1 MGRVLPVRSSQ
12 GFASLRARFARL
24 LRIAGALPSYV
35 RLAWWGLAA
44 PRLER
49 ERLIVHQAVV
59 VGADG
64 VLLAM
69 RGDLCGWELPGGS
82 ALPGERDEAALRREV
97 REETGLAVEIEAHV
111 GDYHRSGFRPHTAR
125 VYRCFAVGGA
135 LRASAET
142 PAVAWF
148 EPRAL
153 PDTLFPWYRGPLAD
167 ALAGLPGPVE
177 VREHQGWRHVLAG
190 LAIDLAVRWNGL
202 VKQAV
207 LPRAARRSR
216 AKTRKAS

>member
-1 MGRVLPVRSSQ
+1 MGRVLPVRSSL

-24 LRIAGALPSYV
+24 IRIAGALPSYM

-59 VGADG
+59 VGAEG

-69 RGDLCGWELPGGS
+69 RGDLRGWELPGGS
-82 ALPGERDEAALRREV
+82 ALPGESDEAALRREV

-111 GDYHRSGFRPHTAR
+111 GDYHRSGFRPHVAR
-125 VYRCFAVGGA
+125 VHRCFAVDGA

-148 EPRAL
+148 DPRAL
-153 PDTLFPWYRGPLAD
+153 PHTLFPWYRGPLAD
-167 ALAGLPGPVE
+167 ALAELPDPVE
-177 VREHQGWRHVLAG
+177 VHEHQGWRHVLAG
-190 LAIDLAVRWNGL
+190 LAIDLAMRWQGSSGES
-202 VKQAV
+202 VGRISGA
-207 LPRAARRSR
+207 
-216 AKTRKAS
+216 